1 MGVDFGEILFLIQK
15 DHKTRELYQSQ
26 LQSFPIV
33 ERCVEHHLQKE
44 ILDDQKIKKVME
56 FSVNAKAIQKALENG
71 EVQQGLQVSG
81 IGYVGK
87 SDYILR

>member
-1 MGVDFGEILFLIQK
+1 MYEVLYFIPELYTKAYYMGVEFGEKLFLIQK

-44 ILDDQKIKKVME
+44 
-56 FSVNAKAIQKALENG
+56 N
-71 EVQQGLQVSG
+71 
-81 IGYVGK
+81 Y
-87 SDYILR
+87 